1 MDKNDFI
8 NFLNTFSV
16 LPGTEGILILS
27 PRGEVIYSHFNSIS
41 EGNNPTER
49 ISTALNNFKDRMGKI
64 DIGQFENMLI
74 QGEKE
79 KLVLYQG
86 SYKNFAVVV
95 KGNEQLDIREVKKTI
110 GAFLADLEPGTRIQ

>member
-8 NFLNTFSV
+8 NFLNTFSI
-16 LPGTEGILILS
+16 LPGMEGILILS
-27 PRGEVIYSHFNSIS
+27 PKGEVIYSHFNSKSAGSDPTQKIS
-41 EGNNPTER
+41 A
-49 ISTALNNFKDRMGKI
+49 ALNNFKERMGKI

-95 KGNEQLDIREVKKTI
+95 KGNEQLDVREVKKNI
-110 GAFLADLEPGTRIQ
+110 GVFLADLEPGTRIQ

>member
-8 NFLNTFSV
+8 NFLNTFSI
-16 LPGTEGILILS
+16 LPGMEGILILS
-27 PRGEVIYSHFNSIS
+27 PRGEVIYSYFNSIPKGS
-41 EGNNPTER
+41 DPTQK
-49 ISTALNNFKDRMGKI
+49 ISSALNNFKERMGKI
-64 DIGQFENMLI
+64 DIGQYENMII
-74 QGEKE
+74 QGDKE

-95 KGNEQLDIREVKKTI
+95 KGNDQLDVREVKKTI